1 MEPIVKHD
9 LASATKLSLWIKVFS
24 EAAAS
29 ILGTTPRDLL
39 IILQLE
45 DTVSHLQ
52 PWNHNSDDPLGINWY
67 LIKETLKKSKYT
79 EKKLGRK
86 ITDEDLAKLREVAQ
100 VVAKLVDAWGPDN
113 ADYATIWLAHGKKVD
128 DLKEFI
134 ERFAKDP
141 EKTLQ
146 YLEELRQVLHKYIK
160 PKGIKPPAQ
169 RTLLSDLTVEK
180 VEVLSILQAL
190 EFADYSEKAKE
201 KALQKLAL
209 MLEELSK
216 EELTPENLQKIG
228 LVAFAV
234 EIIKRGEFERVEE
247 IKRL

>member
-1 MEPIVKHD
+1 M
-9 LASATKLSLWIKVFS
+9 
-24 EAAAS
+24 
-29 ILGTTPRDLL
+29 
-39 IILQLE
+39 
-45 DTVSHLQ
+45 
-52 PWNHNSDDPLGINWY
+52 
-67 LIKETLKKSKYT
+67 
-79 EKKLGRK
+79 
-86 ITDEDLAKLREVAQ
+86 AKLREVAQ

-113 ADYATIWLAHGKKVD
+113 VDYATIWLARGKKVD

-160 PKGIKPPAQ
+160 PKGIKPPAKEPQ
-169 RTLLSDLTVEK
+169 SARMVNPDLTAEK

-201 KALQKLAL
+201 KALGKLTS

-234 EIIKRGEFERVEE
+234 EIIKRGEFERAEE

>member
-1 MEPIVKHD
+1 MEPQQRRP
-9 LASATKLSLWIKVFS
+9 TWNKLVLDRRN
-24 EAAAS
+24 A
-29 ILGTTPRDLL
+29 
-39 IILQLE
+39 
-45 DTVSHLQ
+45 
-52 PWNHNSDDPLGINWY
+52 
-67 LIKETLKKSKYT
+67 KKSEYVDELIGK
-79 EKKLGRK
+79 K
-86 ITDEDLAKLREVAQ
+86 ITDDDLAKLREVAQ

-113 ADYATIWLAHGKKVD
+113 VDYATIWLARGKKVD

-160 PKGIKPPAQ
+160 PKGIKPPAKEPQ
-169 RTLLSDLTVEK
+169 SARMVNPDLTAEK

-201 KALQKLAL
+201 KALGKLTS

-216 EELTPENLQKIG
+216 EKLTPENLQKIG

-234 EIIKRGEFERVEE
+234 EIIKRGEFERAEE